1 MIDHNDLLSPCYH
14 ILYDWL
20 AEGKVFFQLKAD
32 DGVYRS
38 VSRGFLQLQKRVC
51 SETFRQMT

>member
-1 MIDHNDLLSPCYH
+1 MIYRALGIISSV
-14 ILYDWL
+14 IGWL
-20 AEGKVFFQLKAD
+20 EGEVFFQPKAD

-38 VSRGFLQLQKRVC
+38 VSRGFLQLHKRVG